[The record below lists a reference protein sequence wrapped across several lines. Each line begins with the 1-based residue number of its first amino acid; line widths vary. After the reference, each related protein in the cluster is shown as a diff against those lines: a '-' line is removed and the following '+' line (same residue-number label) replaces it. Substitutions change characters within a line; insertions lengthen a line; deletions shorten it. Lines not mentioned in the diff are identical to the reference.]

1 MAQCSSDGST
11 VTATLDWY
19 TYLAVTMHFLQR
31 RHTSSALLLL
41 WPHARKMEIA
51 RSYMQQQ
58 HSAFVNISRAWG
70 DRVVVVIT
78 SDLGKL
84 LAWLPETEAWVQ
96 LLYRCCSIAARCLCC
111 IALCCGCRNFSLETP
126 PVA

>member
-1 MAQCSSDGST
+1 MSPPLKSTDSSTWPCAPRVSDWVVAGASTTERCSDSTNT

-19 TYLAVTMHFLQR
+19 LAATMHFLQR
-31 RHTSSALLLL
+31 RHTSSAFLLQC
-41 WPHARKMEIA
+41 PHARKMEIA

-70 DRVVVVIT
+70 DRVVVIT

-84 LAWLPETEAWVQ
+84 LAWLPEMEAWSQ
-96 LLYRCCSIAARCLCC
+96 LL
-111 IALCCGCRNFSLETP
+111 
-126 PVA
+126 

>member
-1 MAQCSSDGST
+1 M
-11 VTATLDWY
+11 ATLDWY
-19 TYLAVTMHFLQR
+19 LAATMHFLQR
-31 RHTSSALLLL
+31 RHTSSALLLQC
-41 WPHARKMEIA
+41 PHARKMEIA

-84 LAWLPETEAWVQ
+84 LAWLPEMEAWSQ
-96 LLYRCCSIAARCLCC
+96 LL
-111 IALCCGCRNFSLETP
+111 
-126 PVA
+126 